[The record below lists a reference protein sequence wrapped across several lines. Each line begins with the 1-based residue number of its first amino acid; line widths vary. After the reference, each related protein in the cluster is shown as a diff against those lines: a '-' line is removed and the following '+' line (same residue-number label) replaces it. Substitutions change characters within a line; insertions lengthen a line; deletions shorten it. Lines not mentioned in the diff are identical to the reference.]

1 MRSHLEA
8 DVAVAGYHRLNRAV
22 GEAARLTLG
31 IDDVAALPQALRV
44 LDGIAVAGRQ
54 SARTAQLIEALIR
67 EPSAELLG
75 DALDKAAAAAQKS
88 VDAIEAALELIRQL
102 ALTTRRRAP
111 GPITQ
116 RKILEIDAAIAEA
129 IREQCG

>member
-1 MRSHLEA
+1 MRSHLVAA
-8 DVAVAGYHRLNRAV
+8 DAVSGYHRLNRAV
-22 GEAARLTLG
+22 GEAARLTVG

-44 LDGIAVAGRQ
+44 LDRIAGAGRE
-54 SARTAQLIEALIR
+54 SARTAQLVEAVIR
-67 EPSAELLG
+67 APSSELLG
-75 DALDKAAAAAQKS
+75 DALDKAASAARRSAE
-88 VDAIEAALELIRQL
+88 AIEAALELIRQL
-102 ALTTRRRAP
+102 ALTTRRRGP

>member
-1 MRSHLEA
+1 MRSHLVAA
-8 DVAVAGYHRLNRAV
+8 DAVSGYHRLNRAV
-22 GEAARLTLG
+22 GEAARLTVG

-44 LDGIAVAGRQ
+44 LDRIAGAGRE
-54 SARTAQLIEALIR
+54 SARTAQLVEAVTR
-67 EPSAELLG
+67 APSSELLG
-75 DALDKAAAAAQKS
+75 DALDKAASAAGRSAE
-88 VDAIEAALELIRQL
+88 AIEAALELIRQL

>member
-1 MRSHLEA
+1 MRSHLVAA
-8 DVAVAGYHRLNRAV
+8 DAVSGYHRLNRAV

-44 LDGIAVAGRQ
+44 LDGIAGAGRE
-54 SARTAQLIEALIR
+54 SARTAQLVEAVIR
-67 EPSAELLG
+67 APSSELLG
-75 DALDKAAAAAQKS
+75 DALDKAASAARRSAE
-88 VDAIEAALELIRQL
+88 AIEAALELIRQL